1 MVFTEGVWQMSEEK
15 KPIPPGI
22 CFPWE
27 EKALHLPEIVGDKE
41 LVKQIWEENESLA
54 YMYIWQCLLSF

>member
-1 MVFTEGVWQMSEEK
+1 MSEEE

-22 CFPWE
+22 CIPWDQE
-27 EKALHLPEIVGDKE
+27 VKQLPEIVGDKE
-41 LVKQIWEENESLA
+41 LAKQIWEETESLA

>member
-1 MVFTEGVWQMSEEK
+1 MSEGQ

-22 CFPWE
+22 CFLWE
-27 EKALHLPEIVGDKE
+27 EKALQLPEIVGDKE

-54 YMYIWQCLLSF
+54 YTYIWHCLVSF

>member
-1 MVFTEGVWQMSEEK
+1 MSDEK

-27 EKALHLPEIVGDKE
+27 EKLPQLPEIVGDKE

-54 YMYIWQCLLSF
+54 YTYIWQCLLSF

>member
-1 MVFTEGVWQMSEEK
+1 MVPVEGDRQMSEEK

-27 EKALHLPEIVGDKE
+27 EKALQLPEIVGDKQ

>member
-1 MVFTEGVWQMSEEK
+1 MSEEK

-22 CFPWE
+22 CFPWD
-27 EKALHLPEIVGDKE
+27 EKALQLPEITGDKA

-54 YMYIWQCLLSF
+54 YTYIWHCLLSF

>member
-1 MVFTEGVWQMSEEK
+1 MSDDQ

-27 EKALHLPEIVGDKE
+27 EKVLQLPEIVGDKE